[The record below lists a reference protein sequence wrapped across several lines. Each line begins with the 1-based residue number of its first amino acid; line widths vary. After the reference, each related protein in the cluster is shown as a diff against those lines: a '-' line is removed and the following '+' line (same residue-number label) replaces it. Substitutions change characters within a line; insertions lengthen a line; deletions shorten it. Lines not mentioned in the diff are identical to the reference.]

1 MFNLFSKKCVIQVSI
16 EYRAPHFMILVRNPG
31 QKTWEPVR
39 SKTRK
44 VSVQDEFGA
53 VVKIYPAIEA
63 FTTQDEAE
71 QWVTANISQEHER
84 KPRTKSEFMAWTK
97 GEKDS
102 AEKYQYT
109 AA

>member
-1 MFNLFSKKCVIQVSI
+1 MFNRKPKVIEVSI

-53 VVKIYPAIEA
+53 VVKTYPAIEA
-63 FTTQDEAE
+63 FQTQEEAE
-71 QWVTANISQEHER
+71 QWVDANISKEHER
-84 KPRTKSEFMAWTK
+84 KPRTKSEFTSWVK

-109 AA
+109 TA